1 MIKVNTGKHEMQ
13 EPHTAEECRQND
25 SIHAHPDT
33 TCEHFINE
41 GPGVDLVDFEGP
53 GNDDTTSKEDFNNGP
68 GVQLGKDMVTVPGVG
83 LK

>member
-53 GNDDTTSKEDFNNGP
+53 G
-68 GVQLGKDMVTVPGVG
+68 VQLGKDMVTGPGVG